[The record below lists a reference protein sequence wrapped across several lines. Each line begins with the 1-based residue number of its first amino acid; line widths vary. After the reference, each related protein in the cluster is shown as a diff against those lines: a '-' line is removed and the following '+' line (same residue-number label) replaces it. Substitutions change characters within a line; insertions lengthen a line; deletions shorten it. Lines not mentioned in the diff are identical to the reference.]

1 MKNIKAH
8 KITTAEADRLI
19 ELYYEGLST
28 VEEENKLRNFLSS
41 EKLPS
46 KYEPEKAI
54 FGFFEKKK
62 QKPSFSLKR
71 SIQWISVAAV
81 VAIGFFSIQFWT
93 SENINSYAY
102 IDGIKTTDLTLI
114 KRQAIASITELNS
127 SGDIVKETFQQLNDK
142 DIIQQQLDLFSSF
155 E

>member
-1 MKNIKAH
+1 MKKIKAH
-8 KITTAEADRLI
+8 KITTDEADRLI

-28 VEEENKLRNFLSS
+28 VEEEKKLRNFLSS

-54 FGFFEKKK
+54 FGFFEKIK
-62 QKPSFSLKR
+62 QKPSFSINR

-93 SENINSYAY
+93 SENITSYAY
-102 IDGIKTTDLTLI
+102 IDGIKTTDLNLI